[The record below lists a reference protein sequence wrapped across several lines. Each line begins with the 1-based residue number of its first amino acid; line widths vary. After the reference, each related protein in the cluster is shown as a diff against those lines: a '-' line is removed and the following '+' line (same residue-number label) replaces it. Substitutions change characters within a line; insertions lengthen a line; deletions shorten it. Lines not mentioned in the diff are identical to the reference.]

1 MSGGYFA
8 IGNTSGENQQ
18 SIVPYF
24 GRNGVVAPTDVAY
37 LKAVEA
43 LIDVSTSIAKIAPSK
58 SNHLWATLSEELG
71 KFSQGFLDPD
81 VPKKRYQIDLL
92 VETVIPYLQEAK
104 SQLHTQPSR
113 LNQIQAILRVLS
125 EGDVSQGTKEHAS
138 HPCHSLK
145 KIETII
151 VSINREGGLWKSKL
165 SKALEDGVSK
175 QWAPIIADHQQAL
188 LSIGGKLCILGLV
201 EAVGRPII
209 MLYPLFVISK
219 ELLKISS
226 EIDVK
231 KKVSMNS
238 IMQII
243 KMAVMLFCVVQLLG
257 ILSMY
262 TGLGYT
268 CFGLGCGALL
278 VSSNDELTKSSVPM
292 MAPHMV
298 SISLFLDQLYKLEGA
313 AVGALSRLGTHTNT
327 QATATAE
334 NDNSRVS
341 SSSSSSSSAAAPAV
355 AVAVPI
361 SSRVTELSA
370 EDNDDNNDSVFS
382 PLHTTNITT
391 PNIKPSAPPQ
401 QMKSSTTSSSNN
413 NTLDNESIKNID
425 KLKNKDDTNVKEIVE
440 KEKEKVTE
448 VKKEVEKEETDYV
461 FAELDVYSSLTAR
474 DGGTEDEK
482 NSNGLRQRRSA

>member
-8 IGNTSGENQQ
+8 IGNTSAENQQ
-18 SIVPYF
+18 SIIPYF

-58 SNHLWATLSEELG
+58 SNHLWVTLSEELG

-92 VETVIPYLQEAK
+92 VETVLPYLQEAK

-113 LNQIQAILRVLS
+113 FNQIQAILRVLS
-125 EGDVSQGTKEHAS
+125 ESDVSQGTKEHAS
-138 HPCHSLK
+138 HPYHSLK

-165 SKALEDGVSK
+165 SKSLEDGVSK

-209 MLYPLFVISK
+209 MLYPLFIISK

-238 IMQII
+238 IMQIV

-313 AVGALSRLGTHTNT
+313 AVSALSRLGTHTNT
-327 QATATAE
+327 QATSE

-341 SSSSSSSSAAAPAV
+341 SSSSSSSAAPEV

-361 SSRVTELSA
+361 SSRVTELSP
-370 EDNDDNNDSVFS
+370 DDDDNNDSVFS

-391 PNIKPSAPPQ
+391 PNIKPTAPPQ
-401 QMKSSTTSSSNN
+401 QLKSSTTSSSNN
-413 NTLDNESIKNID
+413 DTLNNESIKNND
-425 KLKNKDDTNVKEIVE
+425 KLKNKDDVNVKEIVE
-440 KEKEKVTE
+440 KEKEKVKE
-448 VKKEVEKEETDYV
+448 VEKEVEKEETDYV

-474 DGGTEDEK
+474 DGSTEDEK
-482 NSNGLRQRRSA
+482 NPNGLRQRRNA

>member
-8 IGNTSGENQQ
+8 IGNASGENQQ
-18 SIVPYF
+18 NLVPYF

-37 LKAVEA
+37 LKAVES

-58 SNHLWATLSEELG
+58 GNHLWATLSEELG

-81 VPKKRYQIDLL
+81 VPKKRYQLDLL

-113 LNQIQAILRVLS
+113 FNQIQAILRVLS
-125 EGDVSQGTKEHAS
+125 ESDVSQGTKEHAS
-138 HPCHSLK
+138 HPYHSLK

-209 MLYPLFVISK
+209 MLYPLFIISK

-238 IMQII
+238 IMQIV

-298 SISLFLDQLYKLEGA
+298 SISLFLDQLYKLESA
-313 AVGALSRLGTHTNT
+313 AVGALSRLGTHTDT

-341 SSSSSSSSAAAPAV
+341 SSSSSSTAAV

-361 SSRVTELSA
+361 SSRVTELPP
-370 EDNDDNNDSVFS
+370 DNDDNNDNNDSVFS

-391 PNIKPSAPPQ
+391 PNIKPTIPTQ
-401 QMKSSTTSSSNN
+401 QLKSSSTSYSNDD
-413 NTLDNESIKNID
+413 TLINDSIKNK
-425 KLKNKDDTNVKEIVE
+425 KLKNLDDTASKGIVE
-440 KEKEKVTE
+440 KEKEV
-448 VKKEVEKEETDYV
+448 VKEVEKEETDYV

-474 DGGTEDEK
+474 DESTEDEK
-482 NSNGLRQRRSA
+482 NSNGLRQRRNA

>member
-1 MSGGYFA
+1 MSGSYFA
-8 IGNTSGENQQ
+8 IRNSSGENHEN
-18 SIVPYF
+18 IVPYF

-37 LKAVEA
+37 LKAVES

-81 VPKKRYQIDLL
+81 VPKKRYQLDLL

-113 LNQIQAILRVLS
+113 FNQIQSLLRVLS
-125 EGDVSQGTKEHAS
+125 ESDVSQGTREHAS
-138 HPCHSLK
+138 HPYHSLK

-209 MLYPLFVISK
+209 MLYPLFIISK

-238 IMQII
+238 VMQVI

-278 VSSNDELTKSSVPM
+278 VSSNDELTKSSVPV

-298 SISLFLDQLYKLEGA
+298 SISLFLDQLYKLESA
-313 AVGALSRLGTHTNT
+313 AVGALSRLGSGGHTSAH
-327 QATATAE
+327 ATSE
-334 NDNSRVS
+334 NENIRVTP
-341 SSSSSSSSAAAPAV
+341 APS
-355 AVAVPI
+355 
-361 SSRVTELSA
+361 SSRVTELPPLDT
-370 EDNDDNNDSVFS
+370 ENDDNDDSVFS
-382 PLHTTNITT
+382 PLH
-391 PNIKPSAPPQ
+391 
-401 QMKSSTTSSSNN
+401 STTISTPLVTSSASKATSSNN
-413 NTLDNESIKNID
+413 DSTFHTENINMKNSDVLNDKTES
-425 KLKNKDDTNVKEIVE
+425 NVQVVSLEKV
-440 KEKEKVTE
+440 KEKEI
-448 VKKEVEKEETDYV
+448 EKEETDYV

-474 DGGTEDEK
+474 DDNADDDK
-482 NSNGLRQRRSA
+482 NSSGLRQRRNA

>member
-8 IGNTSGENQQ
+8 IRNSSGENQEN
-18 SIVPYF
+18 IVPYF
-24 GRNGVVAPTDVAY
+24 GRNGIVAPTDVAY
-37 LKAVEA
+37 LKAVES

-81 VPKKRYQIDLL
+81 VPKKRYQLDLL

-113 LNQIQAILRVLS
+113 FNQIQSLLRVLS
-125 EGDVSQGTKEHAS
+125 ESDVSQGTREHAS

-209 MLYPLFVISK
+209 MLYPLFIISK

-238 IMQII
+238 MMQII

-278 VSSNDELTKSSVPM
+278 VSSNDELTKSSVPV

-298 SISLFLDQLYKLEGA
+298 SISLFLDQLYKLESA
-313 AVGALSRLGTHTNT
+313 AVSALSRLGSGSGSHTSTHVT
-327 QATATAE
+327 E
-334 NDNSRVS
+334 NENIRVIP
-341 SSSSSSSSAAAPAV
+341 APT
-355 AVAVPI
+355 
-361 SSRVTELSA
+361 SSRVTELPSVDA
-370 EDNDDNNDSVFS
+370 ENDNNDDSVLS
-382 PLHTTNITT
+382 PLHSTTTSPLVT
-391 PNIKPSAPPQ
+391 ST
-401 QMKSSTTSSSNN
+401 SSTFKATSSTADS
-413 NTLDNESIKNID
+413 TLHTEII
-425 KLKNKDDTNVKEIVE
+425 NVKSLDVLNNKTELKVQQE
-440 KEKEKVTE
+440 VVSLEKVKEKEI
-448 VKKEVEKEETDYV
+448 EKEETDYV

-474 DGGTEDEK
+474 DD
-482 NSNGLRQRRSA
+482 SADSSGLRQRKNA